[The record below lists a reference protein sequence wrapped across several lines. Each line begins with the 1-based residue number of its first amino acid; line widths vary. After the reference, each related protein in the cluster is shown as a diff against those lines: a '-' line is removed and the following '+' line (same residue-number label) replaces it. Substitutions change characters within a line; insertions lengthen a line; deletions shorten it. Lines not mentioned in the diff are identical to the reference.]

1 MGMGNKIIAVPLTAQ
16 SAPPSLSLISP
27 SLTTAATKIGNQG
40 TSTKTTDI
48 APSTNLYHLAPSGTA
63 GRPCLSASR
72 NKPRE
77 VTVGQDVLEMEL
89 GWMERHPYTSQA
101 FVPMGSRTEMAY
113 IAIVADG
120 NADNSAPDLKTL
132 KAYLV
137 RGNEGICYAA
147 NTWHAPMAV
156 IGEVSPD

>member
-1 MGMGNKIIAVPLTAQ
+1 
-16 SAPPSLSLISP
+16 
-27 SLTTAATKIGNQG
+27 
-40 TSTKTTDI
+40 
-48 APSTNLYHLAPSGTA
+48 
-63 GRPCLSASR
+63 
-72 NKPRE
+72 
-77 VTVGQDVLEMEL
+77 MEL

-101 FVPMGSRTEMAY
+101 FVPMGSRTERAY

-120 NADNSAPDLKTL
+120 NADNSAPDLRTL

-147 NTWHAPMAV
+147 NAWHAPMAV